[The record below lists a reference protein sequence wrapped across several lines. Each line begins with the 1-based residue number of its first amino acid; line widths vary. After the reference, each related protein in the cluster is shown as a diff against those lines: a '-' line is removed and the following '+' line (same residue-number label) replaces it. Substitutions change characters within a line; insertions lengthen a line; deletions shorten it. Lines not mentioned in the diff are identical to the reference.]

1 MKQMLDTLA
10 QLQRLRDSTVQ
21 TTTVALARQRQ
32 VAIQYENNLRALRQL
47 MPKTRAEAQ
56 PHFCPQTLS
65 NMAGYK
71 GNLLRVM
78 KWQEQEQALAE
89 IKMQQ
94 LQKGLL
100 QAACQEKIVALT
112 LDGQRERAASEQASR
127 EQKEVDE
134 IASQSWLRTQRLTE
148 QER

>member
-1 MKQMLDTLA
+1 VKQMLDTLA

-47 MPKTRAEAQ
+47 MLKTRAEAQ

-112 LDGQRERAASEQASR
+112 LDDQRERAASEQASR

>member
-1 MKQMLDTLA
+1 MLDTLA

-100 QAACQEKIVALT
+100 QAACQEKIVALS

>member
-1 MKQMLDTLA
+1 
-10 QLQRLRDSTVQ
+10 
-21 TTTVALARQRQ
+21 
-32 VAIQYENNLRALRQL
+32 

-112 LDGQRERAASEQASR
+112 LDDQRERAASEQASR

>member
-10 QLQRLRDSTVQ
+10 QLQRLRDSRVQ

-112 LDGQRERAASEQASR
+112 LDDQRERAASEQASR

>member
-112 LDGQRERAASEQASR
+112 LDDQRERAASKQASR

>member
-1 MKQMLDTLA
+1 MLDTLA

-47 MPKTRAEAQ
+47 MPKTRAEVQ

-100 QAACQEKIVALT
+100 QAA
-112 LDGQRERAASEQASR
+112 SEPASR
-127 EQKEVDE
+127 EQQEVDE